1 VASCPPTLANQLAST
16 GSARQLV
23 TVVADGSRSTR
34 GSLRTWARSGEC
46 WVPVAGPWAAWL
58 GQRGVSANRR
68 EGDRTTPA
76 GAFYF
81 GRTMFGVAP
90 NPGVR
95 YPYHRIV
102 CGDWWVEDP
111 RSPFY
116 NRFRHVPCGQRP
128 PFRVTTP
135 DMSKSPTAYR
145 HFAVIRFNMDPVVP
159 GRGSGIFLHASTGRP
174 TIGCVS
180 LPVPQ
185 LLTVLR
191 WLRRDHSPIIV
202 IGTKARIRNY

>member
-1 VASCPPTLANQLAST
+1 
-16 GSARQLV
+16 
-23 TVVADGSRSTR
+23 
-34 GSLRTWARSGEC
+34 
-46 WVPVAGPWAAWL
+46 
-58 GQRGVSANRR
+58 
-68 EGDRTTPA
+68 
-76 GAFYF
+76 
-81 GRTMFGVAP
+81 MFGVAP
-90 NPGVR
+90 NPGLR
-95 YPYHRIV
+95 HPYHRVV

-116 NRFRHVPCGQRP
+116 NRFRHVACGRTP

-145 HFAVIRFNMDPVVP
+145 HFAVIRFNMNPIVP

-180 LPVPQ
+180 LPFPQ

-191 WLRRDHSPIIV
+191 WLRPERSPLIV
-202 IGTKARIRNY
+202 IGTKARIRGY